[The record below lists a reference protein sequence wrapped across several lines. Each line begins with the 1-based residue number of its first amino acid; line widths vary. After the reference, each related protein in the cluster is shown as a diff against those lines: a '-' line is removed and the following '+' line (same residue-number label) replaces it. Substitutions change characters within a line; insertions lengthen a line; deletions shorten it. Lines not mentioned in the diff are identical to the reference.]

1 MSNLLEYKGYYTK
14 IEYSSEDNILFGQI
28 EGIDDLVLFES
39 DSLNNVEKEF
49 HSAVDDYLA
58 FCESEGDEPNKP
70 YSGKFNVRIKPELHR
85 ELALR
90 AYKDDISLNQTVE
103 KAIEKYLK
111 TPQKKKRRVK
121 VAL

>member
-14 IEYSSEDNILFGQI
+14 IEYSCEDKVLHGTI
-28 EGIDDLVLFES
+28 EGINDLVNFES
-39 DSLNNVEKEF
+39 DSIKNIEKEF

-58 FCESEGDEPNKP
+58 FCEAEGDEPNKP

-90 AYKDDISLNQTVE
+90 AFKDDISLNQTVE
-103 KAIEKYLK
+103 KAIEKYLN